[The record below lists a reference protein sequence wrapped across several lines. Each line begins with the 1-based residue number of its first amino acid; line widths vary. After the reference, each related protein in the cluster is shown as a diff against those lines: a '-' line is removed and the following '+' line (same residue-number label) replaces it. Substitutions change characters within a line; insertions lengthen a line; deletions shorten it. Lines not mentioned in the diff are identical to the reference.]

1 MSRAQSL
8 YDWLVASGQSDLAV
22 ESVILGLSWSAAQ
35 VGGCLGFAFS
45 PRQVPRTIPWAGD
58 LSGQPAG
65 ELVQWLHSWDPAEQV
80 VGLAVLNAL
89 VNEGSACMAS
99 ATALEGTAP
108 GHLRVFEHFM
118 PQLAGQQVAI
128 IGRYPGIERQWPD
141 FDYQCI
147 ERMPQDGDLPDVACE
162 FVLPRADWVFITA
175 SSIAN
180 KSLPRLLELAQQAKV
195 VLMGPS
201 LPWLDGWQEYGV
213 DYLAGVQVRDAA
225 AARRVVAEGGGT
237 RLFAGPVQYALKAL
251 HP

>member
-1 MSRAQSL
+1 MKAQQL

-22 ESVILGLSWSAAQ
+22 DSVLLGLSWSSAQ
-35 VGGCLGFAFS
+35 VGGNLGFAFS
-45 PRQVPRTIPWAGD
+45 PRQVPRTLPWAGS
-58 LSGQPAG
+58 LTGRPAG
-65 ELVQWLHSWDPAEQV
+65 ALVQWLHSWDPAEQV
-80 VGLAVLNAL
+80 VALAVLNAL
-89 VNEGSACMAS
+89 VNEGSDFMAS
-99 ATALEGTAP
+99 ATPLSGSAP

-118 PQLAGQQVAI
+118 PQLAGQQVVI

-180 KSLPRLLELAQQAKV
+180 KSLPRLLELAERAKV

-201 LPWLDGWQEYGV
+201 LPWLAGWKDFGV
-213 DYLAGVQVRDAA
+213 DYLAGVQVCDAA
-225 AARRVVAEGGGT
+225 AARLVVAEGGGT

-251 HP
+251 DQ